1 MRKTIEQLE
10 GAVWREPAHGSHL
23 AATCHQLR
31 KKPINQFS
39 VEDLRLMIGQDIG
52 SEYLVPVAME
62 VLERDL
68 LAEGDYYPGDLLK
81 SLITLPK
88 QYWET
93 HSKQLRQ
100 ARDVASRAFTR
111 LEEAAQLDARP
122 SNRDL
127 MAAIEKFLNEPPL

>member
-1 MRKTIEQLE
+1 
-10 GAVWREPAHGSHL
+10 
-23 AATCHQLR
+23 
-31 KKPINQFS
+31 
-39 VEDLRLMIGQDIG
+39 MIGQDIG